1 MCIFPSRTRGAGS
14 TVSCPPAAERE
25 IYSFLGEGLE
35 ITVSGYIYLYQRG
48 GSYSINVRDAEPAGE
63 GDLAEAFRKLKEKLE
78 DEGLF
83 DRAHKKELPAFPR
96 KVAVVT
102 SETGAAV
109 RDILKIIK
117 KKNSYTD
124 VLIYPVLVQ
133 GPKAAG
139 EISAAIDDINENHG
153 DVDIIKQ
160 DEAEAPWRSFGL
172 LTRKRWQGAFSRS
185 NIPVISAVGH
195 ETDFTIADFTA
206 DVRAETPTAAAEM
219 AVPIL
224 TL

>member
-1 MCIFPSRTRGAGS
+1 MAIKPVTVSQLNSYIKRVLQTDPLLGNVSVRGEISNLKFHGSGHVYFSLKDEGSRINCFLPAGS
-14 TVSCPPAAERE
+14 REE

-124 VLIYPVLVQ
+124 VLIYPCL
-133 GPKAAG
+133 
-139 EISAAIDDINENHG
+139 
-153 DVDIIKQ
+153 
-160 DEAEAPWRSFGL
+160 
-172 LTRKRWQGAFSRS
+172 SR
-185 NIPVISAVGH
+185 
-195 ETDFTIADFTA
+195 DQRR
-206 DVRAETPTAAAEM
+206 RARYRQP
-219 AVPIL
+219 
-224 TL
+224 